1 MGMDRYLFG
10 INILLLTAAA
20 YISVNGFY
28 RVMTARLEPGPNAR
42 TVPTQAPDT
51 DDPGHKHKPFSY
63 YRSIIDRNLFN
74 TNAEAAPAKPEPID
88 IEKLKVTELKLK
100 LWGTVTGDKDE
111 AYAVI
116 EETKARKQNL
126 YRAGDTIQTASVK
139 MILREKVI
147 LTVDGKDEILQ
158 MEEFQSGRSRGRIS
172 RRPPRRQPQKTRSS
186 RSITL
191 KRSMVENAAGNLNN
205 LMKQV
210 RMRPHF
216 RDGKPD
222 GLSLTGI
229 RPNSIFRRMGLR
241 NGDIL
246 MGIDGE
252 KIESVDDALTFYR
265 SLTSA
270 TDLNLQIKRRGRTQT
285 LKYNIE

>member
-1 MGMDRYLFG
+1 MDRYLFG
-10 INILLLTAAA
+10 INILLLTTAA

-28 RVMTARLEPGPNAR
+28 HVMTAQMESGPMVKAAIIQTPTPDEP
-42 TVPTQAPDT
+42 DY
-51 DDPGHKHKPFSY
+51 KPFSH
-63 YRSIIDRNLFN
+63 YRTIIDRDLFN
-74 TNAEAAPAKPEPID
+74 TNAEATPVKPKPVD

-100 LWGTVTGDKDE
+100 LWGTVTGDKDR

-116 EETKARKQNL
+116 EEAKSRQQNL
-126 YRAGDTIQTASVK
+126 YRAGDTIQTALVK

-147 LTVDGKDEILQ
+147 LTVEGSDEILQ
-158 MEEFQSGRSRGRIS
+158 MEEIQSGRPRNGIPQRLS
-172 RRPPRRQPQKTRSS
+172 RRQSRPPQTSGRTSGP
-186 RSITL
+186 ITL
-191 KRSMVENAAGNLNN
+191 KRSLMEEAASNLND

-210 RMRPHF
+210 RIRPHF

-229 RPNSIFRRMGLR
+229 QPNSIFRKMGLR

-246 MGIDGE
+246 MGVDGE
-252 KIESVDDALTFYR
+252 EIESVDDALKFYK

-270 TDLNLQIKRRGRTQT
+270 SELKLQIKRRGTPET
-285 LKYNIE
+285 LNYSIE

>member
-28 RVMTARLEPGPNAR
+28 RIMTTRLEPGPMAR
-42 TVPTQAPDT
+42 SAPPKTSAPD
-51 DDPGHKHKPFSY
+51 DPEYKPFTH

-74 TNAEAAPAKPEPID
+74 TSTEAEPAKPEPVD

-100 LWGTVTGDKDE
+100 LWGTVTGEKDRV
-111 AYAVI
+111 YAVI
-116 EETKARKQNL
+116 EETKAKKQNL
-126 YRAGDTIQTASVK
+126 YRSGDTIQTASVK

-158 MEEFQSGRSRGRIS
+158 MEEFQSRRSRGRIS
-172 RRPPRRQPQKTRSS
+172 RRPSRRRPRQTRSS

-191 KRSMVENAAGNLNN
+191 SRSMVENAAGNLNN

-210 RMRPHF
+210 RIRPHF
-216 RDGKPD
+216 RNGKPD
-222 GLSLTGI
+222 GLRLAGI
-229 RPNSIFRRMGLR
+229 RPNSIFRKMGLR

-246 MGIDGE
+246 TGVDGE
-252 KIESVDDALTFYR
+252 KIDSVDDALTFYR

-270 TDLNLQIKRRGRTQT
+270 TDLNLQIKRRGRPRT
-285 LKYNIE
+285 LKYNIR

>member
-1 MGMDRYLFG
+1 MDRYLFG

-28 RVMTARLEPGPNAR
+28 RVMTARLEPGPTAR
-42 TVPTQAPDT
+42 STPTQTVAPDE
-51 DDPGHKHKPFSY
+51 PEYKPFSH
-63 YRSIIDRNLFN
+63 YRSIINRDLFN
-74 TNAEAAPAKPEPID
+74 TNAEAAPVKPEPID

-126 YRAGDTIQTASVK
+126 YRVGDTIQTASVK
-139 MILREKVI
+139 MILRERVI
-147 LTVDGKDEILQ
+147 LTVDDKDEILQ
-158 MEEFQSGRSRGRIS
+158 MEEFQSGRSRGRTS
-172 RRPPRRQPQKTRSS
+172 RRPPRRQPRQTRSS

-191 KRSMVENAAGNLNN
+191 KRSQVENAAGNLNN

-210 RMRPHF
+210 RIRPHF

-229 RPNSIFRRMGLR
+229 RPNSIFRKMGLR

-246 MGIDGE
+246 MGIDGQ
-252 KIESVDDALTFYR
+252 KIDSVDDALTFYR

-270 TDLNLQIKRRGRTQT
+270 SDLNLQIKRRGRQQT